1 MNEALGITSI
11 VVSHDVQELSNIAD
25 DSYLLSGGTM
35 VAHGTPQELRASDS
49 AVVRQFMTGSAEGP
63 VPFHYPAPDYAQ
75 QLFGDGRAVSPARDG
90 YLLEGIRRLG
100 AVALFLLRLLV
111 QCVPA
116 LARPRLMVQQIYNAG
131 ARSLIIIMLSGLFVG
146 MVLGLQ
152 GYDLL
157 QRFGSEEALG
167 TAAALGLLRE
177 LAPVIT
183 ALLFAGRAGTA
194 LTSEI
199 GLMRATDQLTAM
211 EMMAVD
217 PLRYV
222 AAPRFLG
229 GVIAMPLLTA
239 IFSVIG
245 LFGAQ
250 LVGRAAD
257 GRRPRRVL
265 VADAGLG
272 RAARRHRGPRQE
284 PGVRYRLQPDRRVR
298 RLQRRAHRRRGGA
311 CHHAHRGR
319 LVRAD
324 TAARLC
330 ADRGIPVRGT
340 LAYACQSNP

>member
-1 MNEALGITSI
+1 
-11 VVSHDVQELSNIAD
+11 VSTAGSN
-25 DSYLLSGGTM
+25 G
-35 VAHGTPQELRASDS
+35 Q
-49 AVVRQFMTGSAEGP
+49 
-63 VPFHYPAPDYAQ
+63 
-75 QLFGDGRAVSPARDG
+75 
-90 YLLEGIRRLG
+90 LLEGVRRLG
-100 AVALFLLRLLV
+100 SVAMFFVQLLV

-116 LARPRLMVQQIYNAG
+116 LGRWRLWTKQIYNAG

-167 TAAALGLLRE
+167 AAAALGLLRE

-245 LFGAQ
+245 LYGAQ
-250 LVGRAAD
+250 LVGVQLMGVDHGVFWSQTQDAVDLHDVREGLVKSMVFGTACSLIAVHEGYYATPTAEGVGLATTRTVVASSVMTLLLD
-257 GRRPRRVL
+257 YVL
-265 VADAGLG
+265 
-272 RAARRHRGPRQE
+272 
-284 PGVRYRLQPDRRVR
+284 
-298 RLQRRAHRRRGGA
+298 
-311 CHHAHRGR
+311 
-319 LVRAD
+319 
-324 TAARLC
+324 TAVFL
-330 ADRGIPVRGT
+330 
-340 LAYACQSNP
+340 

>member
-1 MNEALGITSI
+1 MNGGHS
-11 VVSHDVQELSNIAD
+11 
-25 DSYLLSGGTM
+25 SYLLE
-35 VAHGTPQELRASDS
+35 A
-49 AVVRQFMTGSAEGP
+49 
-63 VPFHYPAPDYAQ
+63 
-75 QLFGDGRAVSPARDG
+75 
-90 YLLEGIRRLG
+90 IRRLG
-100 AVALFLLRLLV
+100 SVALFLGRLLL

-116 LARPRLMVQQIYNAG
+116 LARPHLVVLQIYNAG

-157 QRFGSEEALG
+157 RRFGSEEALG

-211 EMMAVD
+211 EIMAVD

-229 GVIAMPLLTA
+229 GVIAMPLLVA

-250 LVGRAAD
+250 LIGVQLMGVDKGVFWSQTQSSVGLHD
-257 GRRPRRVL
+257 IGEGL
-265 VADAGLG
+265 VKSFVFGI
-272 RAARRHRGPRQE
+272 
-284 PGVRYRLQPDRRVR
+284 
-298 RLQRRAHRRRGGA
+298 A
-311 CHHAHRGR
+311 CSLIAVYEGYN
-319 LVRAD
+319 ATP
-324 TAARLC
+324 TAAGVGLATTRTVV
-330 ADRGIPVRGT
+330 ASSVMT
-340 LAYACQSNP
+340 LLLDYVLTAEFL